1 MEAFFGMLFKTALKQ
16 YIGGV
21 FLNVK
26 WEEGTKEE
34 FQKNVLIENQ
44 QDIIYSLAS
53 EREKQ
58 N

>member
-1 MEAFFGMLFKTALKQ
+1 M
-16 YIGGV
+16 GGI

-26 WEEGTKEE
+26 QEEGTKEE

-44 QDIIYSLAS
+44 HDIIYSLAS